1 MLWLERVEAKTDFF
15 RPYGTFFL
23 LGGDPAMN
31 RWAIFGASLR
41 RDFGQEFRYFWPDRL
56 VTT

>member
-1 MLWLERVEAKTDFF
+1 MRDFL
-15 RPYGTFFL
+15 RPYGTFFVF
-23 LGGDPAMN
+23 GGDPAMN
-31 RWAIFGASLR
+31 RWAIFGASL